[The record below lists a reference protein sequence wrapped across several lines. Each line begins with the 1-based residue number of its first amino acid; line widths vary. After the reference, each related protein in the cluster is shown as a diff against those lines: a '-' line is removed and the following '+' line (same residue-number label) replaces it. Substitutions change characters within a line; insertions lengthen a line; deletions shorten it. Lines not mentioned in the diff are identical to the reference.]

1 MPSRVIVLT
10 KLKDGVDPAEYE
22 QWVRTGDYPIARAQE
37 PILSYEVFKAQER
50 LLADTSDVPYDYIE
64 VIDVSDVAAYLES
77 AGTPEMQQML
87 GEWGERVGEYVAFSS
102 DVLS

>member
-37 PILSYEVFKAQER
+37 PILSYEVYKASER
-50 LLADTSDVPYDYIE
+50 LLADTADLPYDYIE
-64 VIDVSDVAAYLES
+64 VIDVSDVAAYLAA
-77 AGTPEMQQML
+77 AGTPAMQQML

-102 DVLS
+102 DLVD